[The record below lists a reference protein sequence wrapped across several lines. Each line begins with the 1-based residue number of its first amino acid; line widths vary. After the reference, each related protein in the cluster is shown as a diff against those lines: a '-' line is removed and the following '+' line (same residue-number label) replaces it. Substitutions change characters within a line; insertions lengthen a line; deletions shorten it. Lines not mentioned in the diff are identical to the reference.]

1 MANDD
6 QQHTDSAALWGQRIA
21 LGTAV
26 ALTAKGEFDL
36 AVMANFAWYVAWMF
50 PVMIDVYVITA
61 FHKRRWSDVVISLF
75 LMLFC
80 QVAVHLVPVFVTEGE
95 ETPWGLVMAVA
106 CIAPIV
112 VVRVKALTGKTAA
125 EREAEAESTRKAE
138 DLRKAHADLAEATR
152 NSIDLAAK
160 LRAEESARK
169 TADEKA
175 HTEEAARNKAEAD
188 AERARNKHEA
198 FRVAVAEEQA
208 EADAQFRAELD
219 RLTTAHNDTTE
230 RLRSTLDEVRA
241 SARDARTQA
250 AEASEQAAKT
260 AGQLDEARAM
270 AERAIADK
278 LAAEQHAA
286 AVQEARQAVV
296 DELQRVR
303 ASHDRLARKVDDA
316 TRKATPSAV
325 APRTRNARKSVTANP
340 APVPVAEV
348 EDVPA
353 VEGVNPEL
361 VARVIA
367 AWKTEPGARNPRL
380 AELARTSD
388 RTVRKVLNNVPRS
401 VLTDDS
407 DDLEAETGDR
417 PYADAR

>member
-1 MANDD
+1 MADD
-6 QQHTDSAALWGQRIA
+6 NQQHTDNGALWGQRIGLA
-21 LGTAV
+21 TAV
-26 ALTAKGEFDL
+26 FLTAKGEFDL
-36 AVMANFAWYVAWMF
+36 AVMAHFAWYVAWMF
-50 PVMIDVYVITA
+50 PAMIDVYVITA
-61 FHKRRWSDVVISLF
+61 FHKRRWVDVVISLC

-80 QVAVHLVPVFVTEGE
+80 QIAVHLVPVFITEGE

-112 VVRVKALTGKTAA
+112 LVRMKALTGKTAA
-125 EREAEAESTRKAE
+125 EREAAEESARKAE
-138 DLRKAHADLAEATR
+138 DLRKARADLADATR
-152 NSIDLAAK
+152 KNTDLTAK

-169 TADEKA
+169 VAEGNA
-175 HTEEAARNKAEAD
+175 EAEQAARKKAEAD
-188 AERARNKHEA
+188 AERARNDHEV

-208 EADAQFRAELD
+208 EADTQFRAEIE
-219 RLTTAHNDTTE
+219 RLTAAHDDTTG

-260 AGQLDEARAM
+260 VGQLEEARTL

-278 LAAEQHAA
+278 LTAEQHAE
-286 AVQEARQAVV
+286 AVQEARQAVM
-296 DELQRVR
+296 DELERVR

-325 APRTRNARKSVTANP
+325 PPRTRNARKSVTATP

-380 AELARTSD
+380 AEIARTSD

-401 VLTDDS
+401 VLTDDG
-407 DDLEAETGDR
+407 DDLEAEPGDR